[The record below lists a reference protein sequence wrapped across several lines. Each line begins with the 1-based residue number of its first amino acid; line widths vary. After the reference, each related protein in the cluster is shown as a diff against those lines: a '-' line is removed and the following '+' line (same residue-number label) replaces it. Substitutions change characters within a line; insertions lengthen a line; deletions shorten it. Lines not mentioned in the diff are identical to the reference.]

1 MPTTAESLRV
11 EESRIQ
17 EAYANR
23 RSGNLYSRFNPAY
36 LFMVQEREKLF
47 LRLLSRHGCVPLE
60 TKKIL
65 EVGCGSGDMLRD
77 FVKWGARPE
86 NIVGIELLPDRVAEA
101 VHLCSEATEIHQG
114 NAVKLQF
121 PNNTFDLVVQSTVF
135 TSVLD
140 AAMKKEMASE
150 MCRVLKPEGLIL
162 WYDYFVNNPRNT
174 DVRGVKRR
182 EIHAIFPK
190 CEIHLRRITL
200 APPIARLI
208 APYSWLLCYLLSK
221 MPWLCTHYI
230 GVIRK
235 PAVADR
241 AEAPRDTI

>member
-1 MPTTAESLRV
+1 MPITAESLRV

-17 EAYANR
+17 EAYARR
-23 RSGNLYSRFNPAY
+23 RSGNLYSRFNPGY
-36 LFMVQEREKLF
+36 LFMVQERERLF
-47 LRLLSRHGCVPLE
+47 LKLLSRQGCVPFE
-60 TKKIL
+60 SKKIL

-86 NIVGIELLPDRVAEA
+86 NVIGIDLLPDRVAEA
-101 VHLCSEATEIHQG
+101 VHLCPKAMEIREG

-140 AAMKKEMASE
+140 AVMKKEMASE

-162 WYDYFVNNPRNT
+162 WYDYYMDNPKNP
-174 DVRGVKRR
+174 DVKGVKSQ
-182 EIHAIFPK
+182 EIHALFSG
-190 CEIHLRRITL
+190 CEIRLQRITL
-200 APPIARLI
+200 APPIARLL
-208 APYSWLLCYLLSK
+208 APYSWLICYFLSK
-221 MPWLCTHYI
+221 VPWLCTHYI

-235 PAVADR
+235 GPAD
-241 AEAPRDTI
+241 

>member
-1 MPTTAESLRV
+1 MPTTAESLQA
-11 EESRIQ
+11 EAARIEQ
-17 EAYANR
+17 AYARR
-23 RSGNLYSRFNPAY
+23 RSGNLYSRFNPGY

-47 LRLLSRHGCVPLE
+47 LRLLSRQGCVPFE
-60 TKKIL
+60 SKKIL

-86 NIVGIELLPDRVAEA
+86 NVTGIDLLPDRVAEA
-101 VHLCSEATEIHQG
+101 VHLCPKATEIHQS

-150 MCRVLKPEGLIL
+150 MCRVLKPDGLIL
-162 WYDYFVNNPRNT
+162 WYDYHMNNPRNP
-174 DVRGVKRR
+174 DVKGVKAR
-182 EIHAIFPK
+182 EIRELFPECVIELK
-190 CEIHLRRITL
+190 RATL
-200 APPIARLI
+200 APPIARLL
-208 APYSWLLCYLLSK
+208 APYSWILCYFLERV
-221 MPWLCTHYI
+221 PWLCTHYV

-235 PAVADR
+235 SKLR
-241 AEAPRDTI
+241 

>member
-1 MPTTAESLRV
+1 MSTTAESFRV

-17 EAYANR
+17 EAYAKR
-23 RSGNLYSRFNPAY
+23 RSGNLYSRFNPGY

-47 LRLLSRHGCVPLE
+47 LRLLSRQGCVPFE

-77 FVKWGARPE
+77 FIKWGARPE
-86 NIVGIELLPDRVAEA
+86 NVIGIDLLPDRVAEA
-101 VHLCSEATEIHQG
+101 VHLCPKATEIHQG

-150 MCRVLKPEGLIL
+150 MCRVLKPDGLIL
-162 WYDYFVNNPRNT
+162 WYDYYMDNPKNP
-174 DVRGVKRR
+174 DVKGVKSQ
-182 EIHAIFPK
+182 EIRAIFPK
-190 CEIHLRRITL
+190 CEIRLRRITL
-200 APPIARLI
+200 APPIARIL
-208 APYSWLLCYLLSK
+208 APYSWLLCQLLSQL
-221 MPWLCTHYI
+221 PWLCTHYI

-235 PAVADR
+235 
-241 AEAPRDTI
+241 